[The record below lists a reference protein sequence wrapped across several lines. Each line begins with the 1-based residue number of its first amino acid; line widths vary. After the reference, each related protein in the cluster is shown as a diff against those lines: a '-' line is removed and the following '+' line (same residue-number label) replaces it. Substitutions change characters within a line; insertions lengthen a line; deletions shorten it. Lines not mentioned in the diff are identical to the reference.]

1 MRESHIDRIEVHV
14 SGICFHEH
22 NVLVA
27 KRSSTRKIY
36 PGFWECGGG
45 QVRIGE
51 NFEEAVLRQL
61 KEELGVTAQIIKPF
75 KTYEIQAPET
85 NQKKIPGLRFV
96 CRLLGFMDGS
106 SPKISNEHTEW
117 KLLAI
122 EELGKVKLI
131 PGLKEDILEAYSL
144 YKQATEKAKNN

>member
-1 MRESHIDRIEVHV
+1 MRESHVDLIEAHV

-27 KRSSTRKIY
+27 KRTPSRKIY

-45 QVRIGE
+45 QVRIRE
-51 NFEEAVLRQL
+51 SFEEAVLRQL
-61 KEELGVTAQIIKPF
+61 KEELSVTAQIIKPF

-85 NQKKIPGLRFV
+85 KQKKIPGLRFV
-96 CRLLGFMDGS
+96 CRLLGFMDS
-106 SPKISNEHTEW
+106 KSPQISDEHTEW

-122 EELGKVKLI
+122 EELSNVKLI

-144 YKQATEKAKNN
+144 YKQATEKSKNN